1 MSFCLSIFAQF
12 FSRDLD
18 GGYFLVKIDQTNIF
32 FKETRFTNRYQGN
45 SVVSIVFSS
54 AHLIQKQLELFKS
67 LSASW
72 KNCFITFFMFYIKR
86 GFVYIS

>member
-45 SVVSIVFSS
+45 SVVSIVFFS
-54 AHLIQKQLELFKS
+54 K
-67 LSASW
+67 
-72 KNCFITFFMFYIKR
+72 TT
-86 GFVYIS
+86 